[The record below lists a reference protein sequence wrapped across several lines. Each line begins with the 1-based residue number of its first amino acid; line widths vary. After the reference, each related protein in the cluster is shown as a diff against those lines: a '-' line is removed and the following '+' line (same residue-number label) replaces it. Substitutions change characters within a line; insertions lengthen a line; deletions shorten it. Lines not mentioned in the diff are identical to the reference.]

1 MTNKQIPLA
10 LAMMLASGL
19 SYAAADV
26 PFQHEAS
33 VSYGSNTDDFGDGS
47 WNLGYRFYASPVSQ
61 EQQPYALSGFL
72 AQTSNLGAGYTTVD
86 DADLDAYHLD
96 GQYVFSNKWFLLAG
110 YDKVEFG
117 SDFASFDSHVY
128 SFGGG
133 YYFNDHSAA
142 FASYSRQESDSN
154 WPGSDFSVD
163 HYALGVRSYIK
174 MQSTAGVDL
183 QMNVTHS
190 RMDGD
195 SNSALNLNADWYLT
209 RAWSIGGHYSIDEDG
224 DDAYGLQTAYWLRLS
239 DNISLTFALAKT
251 IEPDSDGMFANIG
264 LNGRF

>member
-1 MTNKQIPLA
+1 
-10 LAMMLASGL
+10 MMLASGL

-96 GQYVFSNKWFLLAG
+96 GQYVFGNKWFLQAG

-117 SDFASFDSHVY
+117 SDFASFDTHAY
-128 SFGGG
+128 SLGGG

-142 FASYSRQESDSN
+142 FASYSRRESDSN
-154 WPGSDFSVD
+154 QAISGVSVD
-163 HYALGVRSYIK
+163 SYGLGIRSFIK

-183 QMNVTHS
+183 QLNLNHS
-190 RMDGD
+190 RFNSRYFDA
-195 SNSALNLNADWYLT
+195 SNSTLNLNADWYLT

-224 DDAYGLQTAYWLRLS
+224 YDNYGLQTAYWLRLS

-251 IEPDSDGMFANIG
+251 IEPDGDGMFANMG